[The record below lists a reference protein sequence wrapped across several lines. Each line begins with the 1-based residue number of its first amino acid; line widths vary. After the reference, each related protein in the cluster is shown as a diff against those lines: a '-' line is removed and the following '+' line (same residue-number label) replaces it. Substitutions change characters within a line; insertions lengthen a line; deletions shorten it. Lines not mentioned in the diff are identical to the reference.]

1 MKSTLFPLMM
11 LFFSVTAFAGE
22 NWKSYFKNSEV
33 EILYREAECHDNTN
47 GIHQKKVLLKVV
59 NLQNRK
65 VEVFY
70 TKELTFSNNTTTKP
84 DVREFSVTLAP
95 YAAIEGECT
104 TRDNRLYIFA
114 KQLDFSST
122 ELTKFELTN
131 VIVKPIQQ

>member
-1 MKSTLFPLMM
+1 MKRALLPLMM
-11 LFFSVTAFAGE
+11 LFLSVAAFAGE

-33 EILYREAECHDNTN
+33 EILYREAECHDNAN
-47 GIHQKKVLLKVV
+47 GIHQKKILLKVV

-70 TKELTFSNNTTTKP
+70 TKELTFSNNTTAKP
-84 DVREFSVTLAP
+84 DVRDFSVTLEP
-95 YAAIEGECT
+95 GAAIEGECT

-114 KQLDFSST
+114 KQLNLTST

-131 VIVKPIQQ
+131 VLVKPIQ